1 MSTELRIGV
10 TEDAQWETRPYTD
23 EVQKAICEIGTGG
36 PYVSYIT
43 PCTTANHNS
52 DVALEYIDWQWAFCV
67 RKYVYC
73 CDLSLSAVSLLF
85 ADIYIVIL

>member
-1 MSTELRIGV
+1 MCLTVLTELRIGV
-10 TEDAQWETRPYTD
+10 TEDSQWETRPYTD

-67 RKYVYC
+67 PKMYFVVICR
-73 CDLSLSAVSLLF
+73 SLPFRYHLLIF
-85 ADIYIVIL
+85 T